1 MICLS
6 SVTLK
11 IVFPLIAA
19 EYDDD
24 RKLPMLYAKKS
35 KEYKI
40 IKLKKLIS
48 WNRIIS
54 CLQFI

>member
-11 IVFPLIAA
+11 ILFPLIAA

-24 RKLPMLYAKKS
+24 RKLPMLCAQKS
-35 KEYKI
+35 KEYRI
-40 IKLKKLIS
+40 IKLKKID
-48 WNRIIS
+48 
-54 CLQFI
+54 FIE